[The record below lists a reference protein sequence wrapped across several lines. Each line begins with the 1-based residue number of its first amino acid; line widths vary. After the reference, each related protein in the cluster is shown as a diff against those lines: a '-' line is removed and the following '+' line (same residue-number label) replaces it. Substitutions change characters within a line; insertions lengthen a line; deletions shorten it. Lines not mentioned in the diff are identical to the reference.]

1 MGNTSGLICFSA
13 ASGQQLQAS
22 EHNIL
27 FLTRMEKVTY
37 CETCDAADGPRGGV
51 CEHSLAAALRPG
63 VIMHFSDVLFIWIVA
78 LGTSELSSAG
88 PLHAQCKVE
97 WYFSLPCRSVSES
110 LVTQIKKWR
119 TFSTCATGGE
129 KCLYK
134 LQSASTHFISA
145 KHTTPVK
152 KYVDDINF
160 RLTSYGFFTHCH
172 VSAMSVSETWY
183 AITDHGTN
191 YCNLY
196 NLIEGSGLTEAPG
209 YKEIT
214 SDFLCTQRSSAN
226 CTIY

>member
-1 MGNTSGLICFSA
+1 MSR
-13 ASGQQLQAS
+13 QQLQACKNS
-22 EHNIL
+22 KH
-27 FLTRMEKVTY
+27 V
-37 CETCDAADGPRGGV
+37 V
-51 CEHSLAAALRPG
+51 
-63 VIMHFSDVLFIWIVA
+63 SDQN
-78 LGTSELSSAG
+78 GTSELCSAG

-97 WYFSLPCRSVSES
+97 WYFSLPCSSVYEA

-119 TFSTCATGGE
+119 TVSTCAMGGE

-134 LQSASTHFISA
+134 LQSASVHFISA

-160 RLTSYGFFTHCH
+160 RLVSYGFFTHCH

-183 AITDHGTN
+183 VVTDHGTN

-196 NLIEGSGLTEAPG
+196 NLIEGSGLTESPG

>member
-1 MGNTSGLICFSA
+1 MRFSN
-13 ASGQQLQAS
+13 L
-22 EHNIL
+22 
-27 FLTRMEKVTY
+27 
-37 CETCDAADGPRGGV
+37 
-51 CEHSLAAALRPG
+51 
-63 VIMHFSDVLFIWIVA
+63 LFIAIVT
-78 LGTSELSSAG
+78 LGTSEFCSAG

-97 WYFSLPCRSVSES
+97 WYFSLPCRSVYEA
-110 LVTQIKKWR
+110 LVAQIKKWR
-119 TFSTCATGGE
+119 TVSNCATGGE

-134 LQSASTHFISA
+134 LQSASVHFISA

-160 RLTSYGFFTHCH
+160 RLVSYGFFTHCQ

-183 AITDHGTN
+183 AVTDHGTN

-196 NLIEGSGLTEAPG
+196 NLMEGSGLTEAPG

-226 CTIY
+226 CTVY

>member
-1 MGNTSGLICFSA
+1 M
-13 ASGQQLQAS
+13 
-22 EHNIL
+22 
-27 FLTRMEKVTY
+27 FL
-37 CETCDAADGPRGGV
+37 
-51 CEHSLAAALRPG
+51 L
-63 VIMHFSDVLFIWIVA
+63 LFISIFA
-78 LGTSELSSAG
+78 LGTFEFCSSG
-88 PLHAQCKVE
+88 TLHAQCKVE
-97 WYFSLPCRSVSES
+97 WYFSLPCRSVYEA

-119 TFSTCATGGE
+119 TVSTCATGGE

-134 LQSASTHFISA
+134 LQSASVHFISA

-160 RLTSYGFFTHCH
+160 RLVSYGFFTHC
-172 VSAMSVSETWY
+172 
-183 AITDHGTN
+183 TN

-226 CTIY
+226 CTVY